1 MKVGRGVDE
10 GDEIDDRGG
19 CPRFDKVTKVCLRL
33 GKKVTN
39 GTRWDLELVSAAYT
53 LRAVERFALVN

>member
-1 MKVGRGVDE
+1 MKVGREVDE

-33 GKKVTN
+33 DKVTWN
-39 GTRWDLELVSAAYT
+39 VMKSGVSVSSILLESCL
-53 LRAVERFALVN
+53 L